1 MKKFMCV
8 LLVREMMET
17 VVERRNLRSRYAVL
31 DQRGLIFEAFDA
43 YRVER
48 PRAYEK
54 MVTMAREVGLISDGE
69 FAELAQAS

>member
-48 PRAYEK
+48 PRAYEN
-54 MVTMAREVGLISDGE
+54 MVVLAREVGLISDGE